1 MTKKKTSEA
10 QARANK
16 RWRKNNKEA
25 NRIASYRSTAR
36 TFVRHYATAD
46 EMEELMEIFRK
57 ENENFEEEFEE

>member
-1 MTKKKTSEA
+1 MTTKKTSEA

-36 TFVRHYATAD
+36 TFVRHYATAE
-46 EMEELMEIFRK
+46 EMEELQEIFKK
-57 ENENFEEEFEE
+57 ENKNFEKKC